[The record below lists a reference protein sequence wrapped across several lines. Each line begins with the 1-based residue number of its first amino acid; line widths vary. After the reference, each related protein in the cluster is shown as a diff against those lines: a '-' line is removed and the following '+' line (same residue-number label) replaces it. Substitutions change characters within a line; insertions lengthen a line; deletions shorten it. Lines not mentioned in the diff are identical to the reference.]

1 MGVKVATACLNWS
14 HPSISHSPSSSQTLA
29 SAISSPCIVRR
40 NIISSDGALVCRHVH
55 RLDRSVLFG
64 THQSSKLYRSR
75 SFENSKSRDQ
85 PLRRACSASLASFSD
100 EEFSKKIKELALR
113 FQLSDDEDESS
124 GTHNAMFEAEQGMR
138 SDSIEKRC
146 GNVDVSSDIETKFLE
161 YQSFEPL
168 EPPDFPERDE
178 IIPANIERKANSF
191 EIPLSLRMIKRKKQW
206 QEGFREAGELAYC
219 SVDKAFSSMVFI
231 IQELQSYTLQMRE
244 ILFYEDLQGILVRV
258 QKEMHASFVW
268 LFQQVFSHT
277 PTLMVYV
284 MILLANYS
292 VYSMGTNAAIAAI
305 PPVHAYATTMETVS
319 VVEDQSRV
327 EQKFDSSA
335 VKTFKLSS
343 SNGKTASIGGGNGGG
358 GKYRPVASGTDG
370 DGRFDESGYHRTIVP
385 DELSS
390 VGNPSRTG
398 EEESVSGQV
407 AREEEVSLWNSIVE
421 EASRMQAAKTGE
433 ALDLETRQNL
443 VPPVNAKIEADD
455 YAEYF
460 RTELLYQT
468 GLAREPNNPLL
479 LANYAQFLYLVAQDY
494 DRAED
499 YFKRAA
505 KVEPKDAE
513 ALNKYANFLWQ
524 VKKDLWAAEETY
536 LEAITAE
543 PNNSYY
549 AANYAHFL
557 WNTGGED
564 TCFPLDSPDPSPDV

>member
-1 MGVKVATACLNWS
+1 MAVNVATPCLNWS
-14 HPSISHSPSSSQTLA
+14 HPSIPHSSSSSQTLA
-29 SAISSPCIVRR
+29 SAISSLSIVRR
-40 NIISSDGALVCRHVH
+40 SISSSDGALAFRNVH
-55 RLDRSVLFG
+55 RLERSSLFG
-64 THQSSKLYRSR
+64 TQQSSKLYRSR
-75 SFENSKSRDQ
+75 SFEHSKSRDQ
-85 PLRRACSASLASFSD
+85 PLRRSCSASLSSFSD

-124 GTHNAMFEAEQGMR
+124 SADDAMLEAEQGMVP
-138 SDSIEKRC
+138 DSVETRWE
-146 GNVDVSSDIETKFLE
+146 NVDDISNGETKFLE

-178 IIPANIERKANSF
+178 IIPSNIERKANSF
-191 EIPLSLRMIKRKKQW
+191 EIPLSLRLIKRKKQW
-206 QEGFREAGELAYC
+206 QEGFREAGESAYC
-219 SVDKAFSSMVFI
+219 SVNKAFSSMVFI
-231 IQELQSYTLQMRE
+231 IQELQSYTLHMRE

-284 MILLANYS
+284 MILLANFS
-292 VYSMGTNAAIAAI
+292 VYSMGTNAAIAAT
-305 PPVHAYATTMETVS
+305 PPVHAYAATVETVS
-319 VVEDQSRV
+319 VVEDQSQV

-335 VKTFKLSS
+335 VKTLKLSS
-343 SNGKTASIGGGNGGG
+343 SNGKTTSIGGGYGGG
-358 GKYRPVASGTDG
+358 GKFRSVAGGTDG
-370 DGRFDESGYHRTIVP
+370 DGWFDESGYHRTIVP
-385 DELSS
+385 DKVSS
-390 VGNPSRTG
+390 VGNPLRTG
-398 EEESVSGQV
+398 EEESISGKA
-407 AREEEVSLWNSIVE
+407 AREEEVSLWNSVVE
-421 EASRMQAAKTGE
+421 EASTMQAATTGE
-433 ALDLETRQNL
+433 ALDHETRQII
-443 VPPVNAKIEADD
+443 VSPVNAKIEADD

-479 LANYAQFLYLVAQDY
+479 LANYAQFLYSVAQDY

-505 KVEPKDAE
+505 EVEPKDAE

-524 VKKDLWAAEETY
+524 VKKDLWTAEETY
-536 LEAITAE
+536 LEAIAAE
-543 PNNSYY
+543 PSNSYY

-564 TCFPLDSPDPSPDV
+564 TCFPLSSPDCSTDV